1 MFVLY
6 LLFFNGSAV
15 SERIV
20 SQQTRSDLRELLLC
34 RVRVSAVDSNGRT
47 IWLVGAHRDDGKHF
61 VVRASEKLTAFL
73 KLEKTVRPYSRHAK
87 YEFNLSH
94 ARTDPHPT
102 PQRDHGPHALY
113 CGEWPRVDEQR
124 VE

>member
-34 RVRVSAVDSNGRT
+34 RVRVSAIDSNGRT
-47 IWLVGAHRDDGKHF
+47 IWIADAHRGDGKRF
-61 VVRASEKLTAFL
+61 VVHADERLSAFL
-73 KLEKTVRPYSRHAK
+73 EVETVIRPYSRHAK

-102 PQRDHGPHALY
+102 PQRDDGPHALY
-113 CGEWPRVDEQR
+113 CGERPRVDEQR
-124 VE
+124 IE

>member
-34 RVRVSAVDSNGRT
+34 RVRVSAADSNGRT
-47 IWLVGAHRDDGKHF
+47 IWLVDAHRDDGQHF

-73 KLEKTVRPYSRHAK
+73 ELEKTVLTYSRHAK
-87 YEFNLSH
+87 YEFDLSH
-94 ARTDPHPT
+94 TRTDPRPT
-102 PQRDHGPHALY
+102 PQRDHGPNALY

>member
-15 SERIV
+15 SKRIV

-34 RVRVSAVDSNGRT
+34 RVDSNGRT
-47 IWLVGAHRDDGKHF
+47 IWLVDAHRDDGKHF

-73 KLEKTVRPYSRHAK
+73 ELEKTVRAYSRHAK
-87 YEFNLSH
+87 YEFDLSH
-94 ARTDPHPT
+94 TRTDPPPT

-113 CGEWPRVDEQR
+113 CGEWPRVDKQR